1 MSEMIVPKAVSG
13 EAEAA
18 SRLRDL
24 MLTGV
29 VVAGALL
36 VLYLVLMAQGIY
48 LHEFNH
54 DGRHMFAAN
63 CH

>member
-1 MSEMIVPKAVSG
+1 MSELT
-13 EAEAA
+13 A
-18 SRLRDL
+18 SASVATHRLRDL
-24 MLTGV
+24 MIAGFV
-29 VVAGALL
+29 VGGALL
-36 VLYLVLMAQGIY
+36 ILYLVLLSQGIY

>member
-1 MSEMIVPKAVSG
+1 MSEMIVP
-13 EAEAA
+13 EAA
-18 SRLRDL
+18 AQESVGRLRDL

-36 VLYLVLMAQGIY
+36 MLYLVLLSQGIY